1 MAKKVKKMGFGGSVG
16 RIANLVASKAPQMAK
31 NVAAAANRGDIRPT
45 PASAPA
51 LGGSFNLSS
60 IAPGMKQLASNVA
73 AAAARGRISSG
84 TGPAPAPARPMKK
97 GGSVSSA
104 SSRADGCAKKGK
116 TKGRI
121 I

>member
-31 NVAAAANRGDIRPT
+31 NVAAAANRGDIGPT

-51 LGGSFNLSS
+51 AGGSRLSS

-73 AAAARGRISSG
+73 AAAARGNISSG
-84 TGPAPAPARPMKK
+84 TGPAPARKMAK
-97 GGSVSSA
+97 GGSASA
-104 SSRADGCAKKGK
+104 RADGCAKKGK